1 MRLIVLICA
10 TLATIAVAAP
20 PGIVDKRQDTYRC
33 TLPGV
38 QAEPG
43 NTPYPARCWVYPASG
58 AVTVLSFES
67 NESNVSQIKRGLGKL
82 NDPPV

>member
-1 MRLIVLICA
+1 MRLIVLISA
-10 TLATIAVAAP
+10 TLATMAVAAP
-20 PGIVDKRQDTYRC
+20 PGIVDKRQDAYRC

-58 AVTVLSFES
+58 AVSGLTYL
-67 NESNVSQIKRGLGKL
+67 VSETR
-82 NDPPV
+82 